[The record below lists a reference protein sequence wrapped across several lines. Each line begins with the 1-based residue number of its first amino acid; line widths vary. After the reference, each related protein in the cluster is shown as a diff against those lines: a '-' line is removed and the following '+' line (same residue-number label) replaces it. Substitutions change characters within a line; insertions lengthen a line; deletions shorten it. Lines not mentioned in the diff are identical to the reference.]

1 MVNNEGHRMKKILE
15 VFGEPILNGGQ
26 ESFVFNVL
34 DHMDLTN
41 MTVDI
46 LTPYYCKNEYYQNII
61 KNKKGKI
68 ITLDLPFI
76 QGANRFNII
85 KPLDKFLK
93 ENKYD
98 IIHIH
103 SGSISVLA
111 EVSMVAHKHHIN
123 KIIVHSHCAAE
134 SKTLKYRIIKFISL
148 PILNH
153 CPTDYLACSK
163 VAGEC
168 KYSKKIVR
176 KKLVILKN
184 GVDLKKFE
192 FNEIVRKQ
200 MRKELGIA
208 NDTYVVGHVG
218 RFSYQKNHEYLVEV
232 FEKLKQKHMN
242 SLLILLGNGEN
253 FKLIKELVMAK
264 NLTDSVWFIGNVNNV
279 QDYMQVMDVFV
290 LPSRF
295 EGLPIVGVEAQANGL
310 PTMVSTCVSDELE
323 LSDAIDFI
331 SLDNQKMWIE
341 KLLSYIGTKRFNT
354 FESLTK
360 NGYSLEATVRKLKEI
375 YED

>member
-1 MVNNEGHRMKKILE
+1 MINNEGHRMKKILE
-15 VFGEPILNGGQ
+15 VFGEPILSGGQ

-41 MTVDI
+41 MAVDI

-61 KNKKGKI
+61 ANKKGKI
-68 ITLDLPFI
+68 ITLDLPFM

-111 EVSMVAHKHHIN
+111 EVAMVACKHHIN

-134 SKTLKYRIIKFISL
+134 RKSLKYRIIKFISL

-176 KKLVILKN
+176 EKLVILKN

-232 FEKLKQKHMN
+232 FEKLKQKHKN
-242 SLLILLGNGEN
+242 SLLILIGNGEN
-253 FKLIKELVMAK
+253 FKLIKELVKARS
-264 NLTDSVWFIGNVNNV
+264 LTDSVCFIGNVNNV

-310 PTMVSTCVSDELE
+310 PTMVSTSVSDELE

-331 SLDNQKMWIE
+331 SLENQKMWIQ

-360 NGYSLEATVRKLKEI
+360 NGYNIESTVSKLKKI